1 MDFRKIISGTNSKT
15 CQKWSF
21 WSLLAAAEHVCS
33 RAAFV
38 HPFERVS
45 NAVFGWNL
53 PLLGCLNPRIAV
65 RVLDG
70 FSALRALFW
79 AVQTSKESQKGR
91 QGKMQCPL
99 IAE

>member
-53 PLLGCLNPRIAV
+53 PLLGCLKPPNRSQGL
-65 RVLDG
+65 RRLL
-70 FSALRALFW
+70 SASGPFL
-79 AVQTSKESQKGR
+79 GR
-91 QGKMQCPL
+91 PDEQGKPEGEAGQDAMSL
-99 IAE
+99 DR